1 MSRSNL
7 STTKYLEINTCI
19 FYLSTVWEGY
29 VFLDFWF
36 VWVGTIDPG
45 GYAGVVTFGSHMP
58 KTKDFPGY
66 KIRVLK

>member
-1 MSRSNL
+1 
-7 STTKYLEINTCI
+7 
-19 FYLSTVWEGY
+19 
-29 VFLDFWF
+29 
-36 VWVGTIDPG
+36 VGTIDPG